1 MNEPNRRL
9 DDSIAKVLEW
19 RATRAEPSGLLE
31 LIQEELE
38 LEPRRPRHVGWSGR
52 VLTMSRLAWLGLLVA
67 LLAAAALGATVA
79 GARLSPPAIAPQAT
93 LGASEAGATSVG
105 SIYCRRTRPLPFAPS
120 PIDLTGAWND
130 GSELFFLRQAG
141 DVVWGVG
148 VPVLAGRDT
157 LPLRGGRY
165 TALQGTVR
173 TGGTVHLDIG
183 EVGSIDPGDKAFA
196 PALANGSIDLREEAG
211 SDGNVQLTTI
221 ASTGILLGPAF
232 RDPIFSPCIP
242 TATP

>member
-1 MNEPNRRL
+1 VNEPNRRL

-19 RATRAEPSGLLE
+19 RATRAEPGGLLE

-52 VLTMSRLAWLGLLVA
+52 VLTMNRLAWLGILVA

-79 GARLSPPAIAPQAT
+79 GGRLGLPAVAPQAT
-93 LGASEAGATSVG
+93 PGASAAEETSVG
-105 SIYCRRTRPLPFAPS
+105 SIYCTRTRALPFAS
-120 PIDLTGAWND
+120 STIDLSGAWND

-148 VPVLAGRDT
+148 LPVLAVRDT
-157 LPLRGGRY
+157 LPLSGGRY
-165 TALQGTVR
+165 TALHGTVR
-173 TGGTVHLDIG
+173 AGKTVHLDIG
-183 EVGSIDPGDKAFA
+183 EVGSIDPEDKAFA
-196 PALANGSIDLREEAG
+196 PVLANGSIDLREGAG

-221 ASTGILLGPAF
+221 SSTGILVGPAF
-232 RDPIFSPCIP
+232 KDPIFSPCIP

>member
-1 MNEPNRRL
+1 MNEPNSRL

-31 LIQEELE
+31 LIREELE

-52 VLTMSRLAWLGLLVA
+52 ILTMNRLAWLGLLVA
-67 LLAAAALGATVA
+67 LLVAAALGATVA
-79 GARLSPPAIAPQAT
+79 GGRLSLSAVAPQAT
-93 LGASEAGATSVG
+93 PGASAAGATSIG
-105 SIYCRRTRPLPFAPS
+105 SIYCTRTRPLPFGRS
-120 PIDLTGAWND
+120 TIDLTGAWSD
-130 GSELFFLRQAG
+130 RSELFFLRQAG

-148 VPVLAGRDT
+148 VPVLAVADT
-157 LPLRGGRY
+157 LPLSGGRY

-173 TGGTVHLDIG
+173 AGKTVHLDIG
-183 EVGSIDPGDKAFA
+183 EVGSIDPEDKAFA

-221 ASTGILLGPAF
+221 SSTGILLGPAF
-232 RDPIFSPCIP
+232 KDPIFSPCIP